1 MGSLSPPPPEWLD
14 RYYGRDEQALYTGH
28 VRVTGGEARHGRASG
43 VVRSDDGSLEID
55 LRLPESL
62 GGLGGGSNP
71 EQLLAAAY
79 ASCFH
84 GAMTLLAMRAGVALV
99 DAQLDVAVTF
109 SRDPVDGL
117 FLLSARIEVQLP
129 GIERAFAAELIRN
142 TERICPY
149 AKMFRQGIEHVVTLA
164 PEPAP
169 LPGGG

>member
-1 MGSLSPPPPEWLD
+1 MATLKPPSPAWLD
-14 RYYGRDEQALYTGH
+14 RYYGSGEQALYTGR
-28 VRVTGGEARHGRASG
+28 VRVTGGEAQHGRASG
-43 VVRSDDGSLEID
+43 VIRSDDGALEID
-55 LRLPESL
+55 VRLPERL
-62 GGLGGGSNP
+62 GGDGGGSNP

-84 GAMTLLAMRAGVALV
+84 GAMTLLALRAGVTLV

-117 FLLSARIEVQLP
+117 FLLSARIEVHLP

-149 AKMFRQGIEHVVTLA
+149 AKMFRQGIEHVVALA

-169 LPGGG
+169 LAAND